1 MNIVKF
7 KSAPSIISS
16 GTVVGKKEHE
26 GPLETEFDIHD
37 DTATFGMKTW
47 EMSESEMQRLAFNIA
62 LAKKDMI
69 PQDIDLIIA
78 GDLMNQCTS
87 SAYAFLEF
95 KKPYIGIYGA
105 CSTFA
110 EGIMLASMMINANH
124 VQNCAV
130 ATSSHFCSAE
140 RQFRFPLEYGGQ
152 RTPTAQWTV
161 TGAGAAIVSSDGA
174 GPYVN
179 DVFPGT
185 PIDKGITDANNM
197 GAAMAPAAVHSFS
210 KYFDITKTI
219 PSDYDLILTGDLGME
234 GHSIFCEL
242 MNSCG
247 YDMHKNYNDCG
258 LMIFNRS
265 MQDVHAG
272 GSGCGCSAVVFCAY
286 VLQKM
291 IRKELNNVLFAS
303 TGALMSPGSV
313 KQGCSIP
320 GIAHIIHLTNER
332 Q

>member
-1 MNIVKF
+1 MGLIKLKNSPIV
-7 KSAPSIISS
+7 ISG
-16 GTVVGKKEHE
+16 GTVVGKKELC
-26 GPLETEFDIHD
+26 GPLGAEFDIHD
-37 DTATFGMKTW
+37 DSATFGMDTW
-47 EMSESEMQRLAFNIA
+47 EKSESEMQRLAFNTA
-62 LAKKDMI
+62 LSKKKLS
-69 PQDIDLIIA
+69 PSDIDIIIA

-110 EGIMLASMMINANH
+110 EGMMLASMM
-124 VQNCAV
+124 VDSGYYQSCAV

-161 TGAGAAIVSSDGA
+161 TGSGAIIISSSGH
-174 GPYVN
+174 GPTIK
-179 DVFPGT
+179 DVMPGT

-197 GAAMAPAAVHSFS
+197 GAAMAPAAVDSFS
-210 KYFDITKTI
+210 RYFDETSTT
-219 PSDYDLILTGDLGME
+219 PADYDLILTGDLGME

-242 MNSCG
+242 MNANG

-258 LMIFNRS
+258 LMIFNRN
-265 MQDVHAG
+265 MQDVHSG

-286 VLQKM
+286 VLKKM
-291 IRKELNNVLFAS
+291 MRGELNNVLFAS

-320 GIAHIIHLTNER
+320 GIAHVIHLSSEE
-332 Q
+332 